1 MTNAI
6 SNTRIS
12 EFRAFIESET
22 ASRRND
28 EEHYVKGSIN
38 RFKAAEML
46 LNAANMDEKAW
57 RGALAAKGVSRYVG
71 DLVNK
76 LRLNGFQSI
85 IRWVVRTNEL
95 TQMLVMLHSGKR
107 SSVEFADR
115 TGRRYGPVRIMCA
128 MLAFMQACPDFPLAS
143 ELRELLR
150 IMNPQRTD
158 EVFQKFLEFIRPEKR
173 GGDSAAKPAETSSAS
188 GDVDA
193 LTARAEDLKNAL
205 ECAQI
210 QIASYEREIA
220 GLREEME
227 DSVWLDVMAQM
238 NSPAFGMLLD
248 QFAAA
253 EENLS
258 RLRRDG
264 FDIPK
269 ELESVAACVRLFMRA
284 VRSFGVVPLREVGS
298 ALDIDLE
305 QSEEFDYSGT
315 EFENADNIITIRI
328 VSPGWKYKE
337 TVFSRPRAVS
347 AS

>member
-1 MTNAI
+1 M
-6 SNTRIS
+6 SNQILDKRIE

-22 ASRRND
+22 ASRKND
-28 EEHYVKGSIN
+28 EEHYIRDSIS

-46 LNAANMDEKAW
+46 LNAANTDEKTW
-57 RGALAAKGVSRYVG
+57 RSELTAKGVSRHVRNLAG
-71 DLVNK
+71 K
-76 LRLNGFQSI
+76 LRLSGFQSI
-85 IRWVVRTNEL
+85 TRWAARTDEL
-95 TQMLVMLHSGKR
+95 TKSLIMLYSGKR
-107 SSVEFADR
+107 TSLGLADTDR
-115 TGRRYGPVRIMCA
+115 HGSVRIMCA
-128 MLAFMQACPDFPLAS
+128 MLAFLHACPDFPLAS
-143 ELRELLR
+143 GLRELLR

-158 EVFQKFLEFIRPEKR
+158 EVFQKFLEFIRPEDR
-173 GGDSAAKPAETSSAS
+173 GDEGAAES
-188 GDVDA
+188 GGTPQTVCDVDA
-193 LTARAEDLKNAL
+193 LTSRAEDLKNAL

-227 DSVWLDVMAQM
+227 DAVWLDVMTQM

-253 EENLS
+253 EENLA

-264 FDIPK
+264 FNIPK

-284 VRSFGVVPLREVGS
+284 VRSFGVVPLREVGA

-315 EFENADNIITIRI
+315 EFESADNIITIRI
-328 VSPGWKYKE
+328 VSPGWKYKD

-347 AS
+347 VS